1 MFKCSEYWK
10 CTYILL
16 LLLGKDVFGRQHY
29 LMFTVHVILCS
40 YGVHFSSSINLYPLK
55 SGKV

>member
-29 LMFTVHVILCS
+29 LMFTVHGILCS
-40 YGVHFSSSINLYPLK
+40 YGVHFSCLINLYPLK
-55 SGKV
+55 SSKV